1 MLHALS
7 DRVFRPCLNPSAG
20 FVRIL
25 KTIMNLLN
33 SKLPRRSLFAMLP
46 ALLTACSA
54 IDALNATVP
63 TDTHRGI
70 ANVPYGDHPR
80 QKVDVYLPGQP
91 LADKSLAAGGAP
103 MVVFFYGGSWSSG
116 DRADYR
122 FVGEALAS
130 QGIVSVVADYRLS
143 PEVRYPV
150 FLQDSALAT
159 RWAFDNAQQY
169 GADPTRIFVMGHSA
183 GAYNAAMLALD
194 KRWLGALGLSP
205 AKLAGWIGLA
215 GPYDFLPIG
224 DRKTQVAFEW
234 PGTPPD
240 SQALFHASSATAT
253 SAPALLLAPTNDNL
267 VNTQRSTVGMAQR
280 LKSSG
285 VRVES
290 ELYDTVS
297 HITIIA
303 AMASILRS
311 RAPVLERITKFVQAN
326 PVKR

>member
-1 MLHALS
+1 MN
-7 DRVFRPCLNPSAG
+7 FLNYQ
-20 FVRIL
+20 
-25 KTIMNLLN
+25 NYQ
-33 SKLPRRSLFAMLP
+33 LPRRSLLAMLP

-54 IDALNATVP
+54 LDVLNATVS
-63 TDTHRGI
+63 TDTYRQF
-70 ANVPYGDHPR
+70 ADLPYGDKHR
-80 QKVDVYLPGQP
+80 QKLDVYMPSQTLGNKA
-91 LADKSLAAGGAP
+91 LVAGASP

-122 FVGEALAS
+122 FVGEALAA
-130 QGIVSVVADYRLS
+130 QGIVAVVADYRLS

-159 RWAFDNAQQY
+159 RWAFDNAQKY

-194 KRWLGALGLSP
+194 KRWLGGVGLNP

-224 DRKTQVAFEW
+224 DRKTQIAFEW

-240 SQALFHASSATAT
+240 SQALFHASSA
-253 SAPALLLAPTNDNL
+253 SPPALLLAPEKDSL
-267 VNTQRSTVGMAQR
+267 VNTQRSTVGLAER

-285 VRVES
+285 VRVQS

-297 HITIIA
+297 HVSIVAT
-303 AMASILRS
+303 MASVLRS
-311 RAPVLERITKFVQAN
+311 RAPVLERVTAFVKAN
-326 PVKR
+326 GRIQG

>member
-1 MLHALS
+1 
-7 DRVFRPCLNPSAG
+7 
-20 FVRIL
+20 
-25 KTIMNLLN
+25 MNLLN

-54 IDALNATVP
+54 VDVLNATVP
-63 TDTHRGI
+63 SDTYRNI
-70 ANVPYGDHPR
+70 ASVPYGDQSR
-80 QKVDVYLPGQP
+80 QKLDVYLPTQA
-91 LADKSLAAGGAP
+91 LAEKSLAAGGAP

-116 DRADYR
+116 NRADYR

-130 QGIVSVVADYRLS
+130 HGIAVVVADYRLS

-150 FLQDSALAT
+150 FLQDSALAM
-159 RWAFDNAQQY
+159 RWAFDNAQKY
-169 GADPTRIFVMGHSA
+169 GADPARIFVMGHSA

-194 KRWLGALGLSP
+194 KRLLGAVGLSP
-205 AKLAGWIGLA
+205 ARLAGWIGLA

-224 DRKTQVAFEW
+224 DRLTRVAFEW
-234 PGTPPD
+234 PNTPPD
-240 SQALFHASSATAT
+240 SQALFHASSA
-253 SAPALLLAPTNDNL
+253 SPPALLLAPEQDSL

-297 HITIIA
+297 HVTIVA
-303 AMASILRS
+303 AMASVLRS
-311 RAPVLERITKFVQAN
+311 RAPVLERVTAFVQAN
-326 PVKR
+326 QGKR

>member
-1 MLHALS
+1 MKL
-7 DRVFRPCLNPSAG
+7 
-20 FVRIL
+20 
-25 KTIMNLLN
+25 MN
-33 SKLPRRSLFAMLP
+33 SKLPRRSLFYAAVAMLP

-54 IDALNATVP
+54 LDVLNATVP
-63 TDTHRGI
+63 SDTYRSF
-70 ANVPYGDHPR
+70 ANLPYGDKPR
-80 QKVDVYLPGQP
+80 QKLDVYMPSQA
-91 LADKSLAAGGAP
+91 LADKALAAGGTP

-122 FVGEALAS
+122 FVGEALAA
-130 QGIVSVVADYRLS
+130 Q
-143 PEVRYPV
+143 
-150 FLQDSALAT
+150 
-159 RWAFDNAQQY
+159 AFDNAQKY

-194 KRWLGALGLSP
+194 KRWLGGVGLNP
-205 AKLAGWIGLA
+205 ARLAGWIGLA

-234 PGTPPD
+234 PNTPPD
-240 SQALFHASSATAT
+240 SQALFHASSA
-253 SAPALLLAPTNDNL
+253 SPPALLLAPVNDSL

-297 HITIIA
+297 HITIVA
-303 AMASILRS
+303 TMASVLRS
-311 RAPVLERITKFVQAN
+311 RAPVLERVTGFI
-326 PVKR
+326 KRNARI